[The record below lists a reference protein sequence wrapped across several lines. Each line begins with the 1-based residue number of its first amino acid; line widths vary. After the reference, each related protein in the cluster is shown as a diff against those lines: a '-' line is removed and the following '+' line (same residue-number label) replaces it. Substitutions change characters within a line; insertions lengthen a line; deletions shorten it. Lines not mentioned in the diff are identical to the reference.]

1 MRRGVS
7 ILGSILSVVLCGVLA
22 ACGTTSGGGSTTPPT
37 SSTTYTIGGTVSG
50 LSGTGLIL
58 QNNGGNNLTV
68 SATGGFTFT
77 TAIARGGTYNVTVL
91 SQPSSPAQNCV
102 ATNGSGTVTSA
113 NVTSVQV
120 TCTAA
125 TFTIGGTVSGLSGT
139 GLALQLVSLSQPPA
153 PIDEIL
159 GVSANGPFTFPIGL
173 PSGTEYSVTV
183 DAQPSNPVQTCV
195 LTNGNAGTAT
205 ANVTNVAVICGAT
218 TGPNEWAWVS
228 GANTSTRGDVRDSGT
243 AAAGN
248 IPGARAVRCYL
259 DRAAGN
265 FWLFGGE
272 GYDSAG
278 TAGYLNDLW
287 KYSAGQWTWMG
298 GSNVADQSGTYGTQ
312 GTAAAGN
319 IPGARDG
326 LLLGPMRPEISG
338 SSVGL
343 VTTQRGHTEYLN
355 DLWKYSAGRMDVDER
370 VERGQPE
377 RDVRDSGHG
386 CRGQR
391 SWGARQFDYLDRR
404 GRKFLALRWSMV
416 TTRRGHSEIS
426 TTCGSTAAGQW
437 TWMSGSN
444 VANQSGTYGTQGTAA
459 AVNVPGARAG
469 LYSWTERPEIS
480 GSSAG
485 MVTTQRGQPDTS
497 TTYGNT
503 VRANGRGWVGR
514 TWPTR
519 AGRTGLRARLPWA
532 TFLGRGTGLILG
544 PTRLEIFGSSV
555 GPVIPRWGT
564 RGKLEY
570 PGH

>member
-91 SQPSSPAQNCV
+91 SQPSSPAQNCAV
-102 ATNGSGTVTSA
+102 TNGSGTVTSA
-113 NVTSVQV
+113 NITSVQV

-139 GLALQLVSLSQPPA
+139 GLALQLVSLSQPPP

-228 GANTSTRGDVRDSGT
+228 GANYINQG
-243 AAAGN
+243 
-248 IPGARAVRCYL
+248 
-259 DRAAGN
+259 
-265 FWLFGGE
+265 
-272 GYDSAG
+272 
-278 TAGYLNDLW
+278 
-287 KYSAGQWTWMG
+287 
-298 GSNVADQSGTYGTQ
+298 GTYGTQ

-319 IPGARDG
+319 IPGARDEFDFLDRRGRKFLALRWRG
-326 LLLGPMRPEISG
+326 LRLSGYSRIPQRPVEIQCG
-338 SSVGL
+338 RV
-343 VTTQRGHTEYLN
+343 
-355 DLWKYSAGRMDVDER
+355 DLDGW

-377 RDVRDSGHG
+377 RDVRDSGYG
-386 CRGQR
+386 CRGQH
-391 SWGARQFDYLDRR
+391 SWGA
-404 GRKFLALRWSMV
+404 
-416 TTRRGHSEIS
+416 
-426 TTCGSTAAGQW
+426 
-437 TWMSGSN
+437 
-444 VANQSGTYGTQGTAA
+444 
-459 AVNVPGARAG
+459 
-469 LYSWTERPEIS
+469 
-480 GSSAG
+480 
-485 MVTTQRGQPDTS
+485 
-497 TTYGNT
+497 
-503 VRANGRGWVGR
+503 VRV
-514 TWPTR
+514 
-519 AGRTGLRARLPWA
+519 
-532 TFLGRGTGLILG
+532 
-544 PTRLEIFGSSV
+544 
-555 GPVIPRWGT
+555 
-564 RGKLEY
+564 
-570 PGH
+570 